1 LLRADLHVHTRHSKD
16 STSSPQK
23 IVQHC
28 LDTGINCLA
37 VTDHDTISGALEL
50 ESIAPFLVIVGEEI
64 MTTGGEII
72 GLFLKEQ
79 IAAHQSPEGTAA
91 QIKDQGG
98 LVCIPH
104 PFDRFR
110 PHSRIRA
117 DALKRITSEIDLVEV
132 FNSRTFMLKDS
143 ARALEFAREHGFPGT
158 VGSDAHVEREVGR
171 AYMEMPEFNGVEE
184 FQASLRLGRMFTRRT
199 SVIVHFYNIRNRIVK
214 LRERT

>member
-1 LLRADLHVHTRHSKD
+1 MHTCHSKD

-37 VTDHDTISGALEL
+37 VTDHNTISGALEL
-50 ESIAPFLVIVGEEI
+50 ERIAPFTVIVGEEI

-79 IAAHQSPEGTAA
+79 IAAHQSPEDTIA
-91 QIKDQGG
+91 QIRDQGG

-110 PHSRIRA
+110 RHSRIRA
-117 DALKRITSEIDLVEV
+117 DALKRITSDIDLVEV

-184 FQASLRLGRMFTRRT
+184 FRASLRQGTMFTRRT
-199 SVIVHFYNIRNRIVK
+199 SVIIHFYNVRNRMIK

>member
-1 LLRADLHVHTRHSKD
+1 MLRADLHVHTCHSKD

-28 LDTGINCLA
+28 LDNGINCLA
-37 VTDHDTISGALEL
+37 VTDHDTISGALEV
-50 ESIAPFLVIVGEEI
+50 ERIAPFRVIVGEEI

-79 IAAHQSPEGTAA
+79 IAPHQSPEATVAH
-91 QIKDQGG
+91 IKSQGG

-110 PHSRIRA
+110 PHSRIRSE
-117 DALKRITSEIDLVEV
+117 ALEKIASEIDLVEV

-143 ARALEFAREHGFPGT
+143 ARALEFAREHGVPGT
-158 VGSDAHVEREVGR
+158 VGSDAHIEREVGR
-171 AYMEMPEFNGVEE
+171 AYLEMPEFDGAED
-184 FQASLRLGRMFTRRT
+184 FRASLRQARMITQRT
-199 SVIVHFYNIRNRIVK
+199 SVIIHFYNIRNRIIK
-214 LRERT
+214 LRERI

>member
-1 LLRADLHVHTRHSKD
+1 MLRADLHVHTCHSKD

-50 ESIAPFLVIVGEEI
+50 ERIAPFAVIVGEEI
-64 MTTGGEII
+64 MTADGEMI

-79 IAAHQSPEGTAA
+79 IAAHQSPEDTAA

-110 PHSRIRA
+110 SHSRIKA

-184 FQASLRLGRMFTRRT
+184 FRASLREGRMFTRKT
-199 SVIVHFYNIRNRIVK
+199 SVIIHFYNIRNRMIK
-214 LRERT
+214 LRERI